1 MRRVLLVEDHSS
13 FRRALAFV
21 LEREPDLRVVAQAG
35 SLSEAR
41 GKVNDGN
48 GFDVAVL
55 DLGLPDGNG
64 MDLISDL
71 REANPDASIVVLS
84 VDLNPKNQAR
94 ALERGANAVLSKEAS
109 ITQIVAAVRN
119 LQS

>member
-1 MRRVLLVEDHSS
+1 MKRVLLVEDHSS

-35 SLSEAR
+35 SLAEAR
-41 GKVNDGN
+41 SRVNGESE
-48 GFDVAVL
+48 FDVAVL

-64 MDLISDL
+64 MDLISEL
-71 REANPDASIVVLS
+71 RKANPDASIVVLT
-84 VDLNPKNQAR
+84 VDLNPKNQDL
-94 ALERGANAVLSKEAS
+94 ALEKGADAVLGKEAS

-119 LQS
+119 LQA

>member
-1 MRRVLLVEDHSS
+1 MKRVLLVEDHSS

-35 SLSEAR
+35 SLAEAR
-41 GKVNDGN
+41 GKVNDEAE
-48 GFDVAVL
+48 FDVTVL

-64 MDLISDL
+64 MDLIGEL
-71 REANPDASIVVLS
+71 REANPETSIVVLS
-84 VDLNPKNQAR
+84 VDLNPKNQAL
-94 ALERGANAVLSKEAS
+94 ALERGADTVLGKEAS

-119 LQS
+119 LQA

>member
-1 MRRVLLVEDHSS
+1 MQRVLLVEDHSS

-35 SLSEAR
+35 SLAEAR
-41 GKVNDGN
+41 MKLDGER
-48 GFDVAVL
+48 GFDVTVL

-71 REANPDASIVVLS
+71 REANPKASIVVLS
-84 VDLNPKNQAR
+84 VDLNPKHQAL
-94 ALERGANAVLSKEAS
+94 ALERGADAILGKEAS

>member
-1 MRRVLLVEDHSS
+1 MKRVLLVEDHSS

-35 SLSEAR
+35 SLAEAR
-41 GKVNDGN
+41 DKMDGERD
-48 GFDVAVL
+48 FDVAVL

-64 MDLISDL
+64 MDLIGDL
-71 REANPDASIVVLS
+71 RRANPRASIIVLS
-84 VDLNPKNQAR
+84 VDLNPKNQAL
-94 ALERGANAVLSKEAS
+94 ALERGADSVLGKEAS

-119 LQS
+119 LQA

>member
-13 FRRALAFV
+13 FRRAMAFV

-35 SLSEAR
+35 SLAEAR
-41 GKVNDGN
+41 SKMNDEN
-48 GFDVAVL
+48 RFDVTVL

-71 REANPDASIVVLS
+71 RETNPEASIVVLS
-84 VDLNPKNQAR
+84 VDLDPKNRAL
-94 ALERGANAVLSKEAS
+94 ALERGADVVLGKEAS

-119 LQS
+119 LQA

>member
-1 MRRVLLVEDHSS
+1 MQRVLLVEDHSS

-35 SLSEAR
+35 SLAEAR
-41 GKVNDGN
+41 SMINSESR
-48 GFDVAVL
+48 FDVAVL

-71 REANPDASIVVLS
+71 RVSNPEASIVVLS
-84 VDLNPKNQAR
+84 VDLNPKNQTL
-94 ALERGANAVLSKEAS
+94 ALERGANTVLGKEAS

-119 LQS
+119 LQD